1 MNWNPFKR
9 IADLERKVTDLEYE
23 LMRQVASNS
32 SRQNELMQLAMNNSA
47 RVRKLEQKMG
57 RESVLADFK
66 DETGQTLGNLPTLAT
81 ELLTLE
87 QAQALIDKRVRVNA
101 IARKAYAKK
110 KRLEAKAKAVQS

>member
-1 MNWNPFKR
+1 MNWNPYKR
-9 IADLERKVTDLEYE
+9 IADLERRVDEMHHEMLH
-23 LMRQVASNS
+23 MVAST
-32 SRQNELMQLAMNNSA
+32 SA

-66 DETGQTLGNLPTLAT
+66 DHTAQAPGDAPP

-101 IARKAYAKK
+101 LARKVYAQK
-110 KRLEAKAKAVQS
+110 KRLEAKLKAEAARS

>member
-1 MNWNPFKR
+1 MHHEM
-9 IADLERKVTDLEYE
+9 LH
-23 LMRQVASNS
+23 MVAST
-32 SRQNELMQLAMNNSA
+32 SA

-57 RESVLADFK
+57 RESVLADF
-66 DETGQTLGNLPTLAT
+66 ENHTVQTLADVPALST

-110 KRLEAKAKAVQS
+110 KRLEAKAKAMRGEQS

>member
-9 IADLERKVTDLEYE
+9 IADLERKVNEMHHEMLHV
-23 LMRQVASNS
+23 VAS
-32 SRQNELMQLAMNNSA
+32 NSA
-47 RVRKLEQKMG
+47 RVRRLEQKMG

-66 DETGQTLGNLPTLAT
+66 DHTEQAPT

-110 KRLEAKAKAVQS
+110 KRLEAKAMAMRGERS

>member
-9 IADLERKVTDLEYE
+9 IADLERKVNEMHHEMLHV
-23 LMRQVASNS
+23 VAS
-32 SRQNELMQLAMNNSA
+32 NSA
-47 RVRKLEQKMG
+47 RVRRLEQKMG

-87 QAQALIDKRVRVNA
+87 QTQALIDKRVRVNA

-110 KRLEAKAKAVQS
+110 KRLEAKAMAMRGERS

>member
-9 IADLERKVTDLEYE
+9 IADLERKVNEMHHEMLHV
-23 LMRQVASNS
+23 VAST
-32 SRQNELMQLAMNNSA
+32 SA
-47 RVRKLEQKMG
+47 RVRRLEQKMG

-66 DETGQTLGNLPTLAT
+66 DHTEQAPT

-87 QAQALIDKRVRVNA
+87 QTQALIDKRVRVNA

-110 KRLEAKAKAVQS
+110 KRLEAKAMAMRGERS